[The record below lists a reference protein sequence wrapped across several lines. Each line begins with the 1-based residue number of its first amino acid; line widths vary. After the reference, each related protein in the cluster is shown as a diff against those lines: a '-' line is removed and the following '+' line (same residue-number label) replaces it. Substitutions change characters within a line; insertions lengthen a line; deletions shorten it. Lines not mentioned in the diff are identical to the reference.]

1 MYYVNFSLLTISLAR
16 PQGSPYSLLRVL
28 LGPGSAMAGCMSAIA
43 PEASVQCVCVKVH
56 VLIEVYTYM
65 CIPPP
70 HIAAK
75 FDGELNL
82 AVWGLD

>member
-43 PEASVQCVCVKVH
+43 PEASVRCVCVCKSTSK
-56 VLIEVYTYM
+56 YTRT
-65 CIPPP
+65 CVPPP
-70 HIAAK
+70 HIATK